1 VGGGY
6 GYGGMEGSNV
16 FGLGDDMDETD
27 DGALQKLNQPS
38 SKLLVL
44 QTLLPQIQP

>member
-16 FGLGDDMDETD
+16 FGLGDDMDEDD
-27 DGALQKLNQPS
+27 DGVLQKLNQPS